1 MSLFIVDLQPPNDLQ
16 HGQQLT
22 FFGQNFITCAVWCI
36 FGNDEGREPW
46 AGIPWKLAW
55 LAMQCLCAVIPP
67 RLRCDFLK
75 MSAQAK
81 DVKRV
86 KTRDMSGTHPRTS
99 QYNPTSEMDMLTS
112 TWTSNQRH
120 LMKSIQRYMD
130 QISFKMFCFKY
141 SPYCVW
147 LKHPLGLPPG
157 SNSCSSKVS
166 IWTRGESI
174 VLSGSRWL

>member
-36 FGNDEGREPW
+36 FGNDEGRERW
-46 AGIPWKLAW
+46 AGIRWKLAW
-55 LAMQCLCAVIPP
+55 LTMQCLCAVIPP
-67 RLRCDFLK
+67 RLRCHFWK

-120 LMKSIQRYMD
+120 LMKNIQRYMD

-147 LKHPLGLPPG
+147 LKHLPLGLSRFEQLQLKG
-157 SNSCSSKVS
+157 VN
-166 IWTRGESI
+166 
-174 VLSGSRWL
+174 LSPRRIHCTKWI